1 MYKYY
6 ILDDRKI
13 QLFKIF
19 LLILFFLYEN
29 LNDDNEDIP
38 IKSVDDTNFGWRN
51 LHLRGDL
58 QCFFH

>member
-38 IKSVDDTNFGWRN
+38 IKSVDDTNFG
-51 LHLRGDL
+51 
-58 QCFFH
+58 